1 MRKTLRLFLV
11 LCVLALGGAS
21 LWAADE
27 GAMSGDIDPRT
38 DQLFADLE
46 GSLFGV
52 DGDSDVDEALM
63 ESIHED
69 LESVD
74 FHDDP
79 KGAEKVDSIFGA
91 NPLTGDANPLLNT
104 SHRKR
109 WLSTAIAGVGYDK
122 VEKHLKR
129 QAKDLK
135 AGKVNRSDWYDH
147 VAACTKICNPV
158 VQGLLYEHVRQVA
171 THPHVLLTFGAGSS
185 DLGVNDLQ
193 TMESFVDSAV
203 RRGAQFLLIG
213 RGSRTGNRE
222 FNRTLSARRV
232 ESVKSELKRFGVAS
246 DAISGFW
253 LGYEPP
259 QITGEIA
266 QVYRLEDSLGDLDRN
281 QSVMVVA
288 FR

>member
-1 MRKTLRLFLV
+1 MRARVFLFV
-11 LCVLALGGAS
+11 IFLALGGAS

-27 GAMSGDIDPRT
+27 GATSGDIDPRT
-38 DQLFADLE
+38 DDLFADLE

-52 DGDSDVDEALM
+52 DGDSQVDEALM

-69 LESVD
+69 LESID
-74 FHDDP
+74 FHGDP
-79 KGAEKVDSIFGA
+79 KGEEKVESIFGA

-122 VEKHLKR
+122 VKKHLKG

-135 AGKVNRSDWYDH
+135 EGKVSRSEWYDH
-147 VAACTKICNPV
+147 VASCTKICNPV

-171 THPHVLLTFGAGSS
+171 THPHVLLTFGTGSA
-185 DLGVNDLQ
+185 DLGANDLR
-193 TMESFVDSAV
+193 TMERFVDSAV
-203 RRGAQFLLIG
+203 SRGAQFLLIG

-232 ESVKSELKRFGVAS
+232 ESVKAELKRFGVAS
-246 DAISGFW
+246 EAVSGFW

-259 QITGEIA
+259 QISEEIA
-266 QVYRLEDSLGDLDRN
+266 EVYRVDSAFGDLERN
-281 QSVMVVA
+281 QSVMLVA

>member
-1 MRKTLRLFLV
+1 MRARFCLVLCFLV
-11 LCVLALGGAS
+11 LGGVS

-27 GAMSGDIDPRT
+27 GATSGDIDPRT
-38 DQLFADLE
+38 ERLFADLE

-52 DGDSDVDEALM
+52 DDDSDIDQALM

-69 LESVD
+69 LESID
-74 FHDDP
+74 FQGDP

-109 WLSTAIAGVGYDK
+109 WLSTAIAGVGFDA

-129 QAKDLK
+129 QEKDIK
-135 AGKVNRSDWYDH
+135 TGKVNRSDWYDH

-171 THPHVLLTFGAGSS
+171 THPHVLLTFGASSS
-185 DLGVNDLQ
+185 DLGADGLQ
-193 TMESFVDSAV
+193 AMESFVDLVA

-213 RGSRTGNRE
+213 RGSRTGNHPGRGTKTIE
-222 FNRTLSARRV
+222 PRRHKDHKERTYNTTPECSSCLCGSN
-232 ESVKSELKRFGVAS
+232 
-246 DAISGFW
+246 
-253 LGYEPP
+253 Y
-259 QITGEIA
+259 
-266 QVYRLEDSLGDLDRN
+266 SLD
-281 QSVMVVA
+281 
-288 FR
+288 

>member
-1 MRKTLRLFLV
+1 MRARIFLILVVFV
-11 LCVLALGGAS
+11 LGVS
-21 LWAADE
+21 FLWSADE
-27 GAMSGDIDPRT
+27 GSASGDIDPRAE
-38 DQLFADLE
+38 QLYVDLE
-46 GSLFGV
+46 GPLFGV
-52 DGDSDVDEALM
+52 DDESDVDKELM
-63 ESIHED
+63 KSIHQD
-69 LESVD
+69 LESID

-79 KGAEKVDSIFGA
+79 KGDESVDSIFGA
-91 NPLTGDANPLLNT
+91 NPLTGDANPLLKT

-109 WLSTAIAGVGYDK
+109 WLSTAIAGVGYEK

-135 AGKVNRSDWYDH
+135 AGKVNRSEWYDH
-147 VAACTKICNPV
+147 VAGCTRICNPV
-158 VQGLLYEHVRQVA
+158 VQGLLYEHVRQVSA
-171 THPHVLLTFGAGSS
+171 HPHVLLTFRTGSS
-185 DLGVNDLQ
+185 DLGTGDIR
-193 TMESFVDSAV
+193 TMENFVDSAV

-232 ESVKSELKRFGVAS
+232 ESVRSELKGLGVAS
-246 DAISGFW
+246 EAISGFW

-259 QITGEIA
+259 QISQEIA
-266 QVYRLEDSLGDLDRN
+266 QVYQLEESLDDLDRN

>member
-1 MRKTLRLFLV
+1 MRARVFLIV
-11 LCVLALGGAS
+11 FLLAVGGAS
-21 LWAADE
+21 LWAAEE
-27 GAMSGDIDPRT
+27 GAASGDIDPRT
-38 DQLFADLE
+38 DDLFADLE

-52 DGDSDVDEALM
+52 DGDSKVDEALM

-69 LESVD
+69 LESID
-74 FHDDP
+74 FHGDP
-79 KGAEKVDSIFGA
+79 KGEEKIESIFGA

-135 AGKVNRSDWYDH
+135 AGKVNRSEWYDH
-147 VAACTKICNPV
+147 VASCTKICNPV

-171 THPHVLLTFGAGSS
+171 THPHVLLTFGTGSA
-185 DLGVNDLQ
+185 DLGADDLQ
-193 TMESFVDSAV
+193 TMERFVDSAV
-203 RRGAQFLLIG
+203 SRGAQFLLIG
-213 RGSRTGNRE
+213 RGSRIGNRE

-232 ESVKSELKRFGVAS
+232 ESVKAELRQFGVAS
-246 DAISGFW
+246 EAVSGFW

-259 QITGEIA
+259 QISEELA
-266 QVYRLEDSLGDLDRN
+266 QAYRVDNSLDELSRN
-281 QSVMVVA
+281 QSVMLVA

>member
-1 MRKTLRLFLV
+1 MRARVILILIF
-11 LCVLALGGAS
+11 LALGAAS
-21 LWAADE
+21 LWAADQ
-27 GAMSGDIDPRT
+27 GTASGDIDPRT
-38 DQLFADLE
+38 DDLFADLE

-52 DGDSDVDEALM
+52 AGDSKVDEALM

-69 LESVD
+69 LESID
-74 FHDDP
+74 FHGDP
-79 KGAEKVDSIFGA
+79 KGDEKVDSIFGA

-129 QAKDLK
+129 QAKDLE
-135 AGKVNRSDWYDH
+135 AGKVSRSEWYDH
-147 VAACTKICNPV
+147 VASCTKICNPV

-171 THPHVLLTFGAGSS
+171 THPHVLLTFGTGSA
-185 DLGVNDLQ
+185 DLDDDDLR
-193 TMESFVDSAV
+193 TMERFVDSAV
-203 RRGAQFLLIG
+203 SRGAQFLLIG

-232 ESVKSELKRFGVAS
+232 ESVKAELKRFGVAS
-246 DAISGFW
+246 EAVSGFW

-266 QVYRLEDSLGDLDRN
+266 QVYRLKDSLGDLDRN
-281 QSVMVVA
+281 QSVMLVA